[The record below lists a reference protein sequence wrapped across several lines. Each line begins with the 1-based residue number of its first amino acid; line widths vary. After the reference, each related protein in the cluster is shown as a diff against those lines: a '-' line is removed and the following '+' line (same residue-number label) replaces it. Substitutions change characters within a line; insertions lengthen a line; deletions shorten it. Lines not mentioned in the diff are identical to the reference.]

1 MLWNDTDKYDRLKH
15 RAADTFDSV
24 VEKDLVQD
32 AVVIAV
38 TAYAIADGRD
48 SFAPHAS
55 IAEVHLMLKKADSI
69 DDYNYLKSTGALP

>member
-1 MLWNDTDKYDRLKH
+1 MLKH

-24 VEKDLVQD
+24 VEKDLVHD

-38 TAYAIADGRD
+38 TAYAVADGRD

-55 IAEVHLMLKKADSI
+55 VAEVHSMLKKAGSI
-69 DDYNYLKSTGALP
+69 DDYSYLKSIGALP